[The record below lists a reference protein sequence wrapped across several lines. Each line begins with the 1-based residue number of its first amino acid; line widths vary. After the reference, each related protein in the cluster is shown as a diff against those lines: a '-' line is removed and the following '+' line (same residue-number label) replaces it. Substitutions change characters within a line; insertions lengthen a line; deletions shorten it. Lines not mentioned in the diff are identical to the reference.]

1 MARVAGRSV
10 VFGRQRRPP
19 EVGKAFSEE
28 RMMMTLATIMLD
40 DVVLSR

>member
-1 MARVAGRSV
+1 MSG
-10 VFGRQRRPP
+10 GKGGPP

-40 DVVLSR
+40 DAVLSR